1 MKIKKDPNEKNVKKA
16 LSKLQN
22 IETKNINEKNKYKFI
37 FFKLSEK
44 KIFEKIKIVNTDGKN
59 LKTEEDGINI
69 LPFNSA
75 KPKLAKMTETEKK
88 VVIEIG
94 KFKFCINDL

>member
-1 MKIKKDPNEKNVKKA
+1 MKIKKVPNEKIVKKV
-16 LSKLQN
+16 LSKLHN

-37 FFKLSEK
+37 FLKLSENN
-44 KIFEKIKIVNTDGKN
+44 IFEKIKIVNTDGKN
-59 LKTEEDGINI
+59 LKTDEDGINI

-88 VVIEIG
+88 VIIEIG
-94 KFKFCINDL
+94 KFKFFTNDL